1 MSELLQGQRG
11 LDVRKV
17 SAWLEEHVA
26 GAEGPFAFRLIVGG
40 RSNLTFEVRDA
51 AGRKMVLRRPPLG
64 EILQSAHDMGRE
76 HRIISALGP
85 TDVPVPETLGLCT
98 DPDINGAPFYVMR
111 FAEGSILRDEAA
123 VETAFPSERR
133 TAIADS
139 LIDSLCDLHLVDPDA
154 VGLGDLSKR
163 EDYIGRQL
171 RRWNRQ
177 YEASRSR
184 DVPEVAEAHRLLAER
199 VPEQQRLA
207 IVHGDYRI
215 DNTVIAADA
224 TVEAVLDWEL
234 CTLGDPLADL
244 GLLLVYW
251 VEPGEGTEF
260 MLSGTPTVAPGFPTR
275 AHLLARYGERSGTDL
290 SRIDYYIAFGSWKL
304 ACIAEGILTRYSA
317 GVMGDE
323 SISLERLAAQ
333 TPLLAGMALERLE
346 RG

>member
-1 MSELLQGQRG
+1 MSDTLQGQKGIDAR
-11 LDVRKV
+11 RV
-17 SAWLEEHVA
+17 SAWIEENVEGFA
-26 GAEGPFAFRLIVGG
+26 GPFTFRLIVGG

-64 EILQSAHDMGRE
+64 ELLPSAHDMSRE
-76 HRIISALGP
+76 HRIMSALAP
-85 TDVPVPETLGLCT
+85 TNVPVPKMLGVCR
-98 DPDINGAPFYVMR
+98 DPEVNGGPFYVMR
-111 FAEGSILRDEAA
+111 FAEGAILRDEAE
-123 VETAFPSERR
+123 VEASFAPDQR
-133 TAIADS
+133 TAVADS
-139 LIDSLCDLHLVDPDA
+139 LIDSLCDLHLVDPDT

-177 YEASRSR
+177 YEASNPR
-184 DVPEVAEAHRLLAER
+184 DIPAVAEAHRLLAER

-215 DNTVIAADA
+215 DNTVFAADNS
-224 TVEAVLDWEL
+224 VEAVLDWEL

-251 VEPGEGTEF
+251 VEPGEDSSF
-260 MLSGTPTVAPGFPTR
+260 MLSGTPTLAAGFPDR
-275 AHLLARYGERSGTDL
+275 QHLLARYGERSGADL
-290 SRIDYYIAFGSWKL
+290 SQIDYYVAFGSWKL

-317 GVMGDE
+317 GVMGDDDI
-323 SISLERLAAQ
+323 SIERLSAQ
-333 TPLLAGMALERLE
+333 TPLLAGMAMERLE

>member
-1 MSELLQGQRG
+1 MSNTLQGQKGIDAR
-11 LDVRKV
+11 RV
-17 SAWLEEHVA
+17 SAWLEENIA
-26 GAEGPFAFRLIVGG
+26 DAQGPFTFRLIVGG

-51 AGRKMVLRRPPLG
+51 NGRKMVLRRPPLG
-64 EILQSAHDMGRE
+64 EILPSAHDMRRE
-76 HRIISALGP
+76 HKIISALEP
-85 TDVPVPETLGLCT
+85 TAVPVPKTLGVCE
-98 DPDINGAPFYVMR
+98 DPDVNGGAFYVMA
-111 FAEGSILRDEAA
+111 FAEGAILRDVPEVEAA
-123 VETAFPSERR
+123 FPEERR
-133 TAIADS
+133 GAVADS
-139 LIDSLCDLHLVDPDA
+139 LIDSLCDLHLVDPDD

-184 DVPEVAEAHRLLAER
+184 EVPEVEEAHRLLAER

-215 DNTVIAADA
+215 DNTVIAPDA
-224 TVEAVLDWEL
+224 SVEAVLDWEL

-251 VEPGEGTEF
+251 LEPGEDGGF
-260 MLSGTPTVAPGFPTR
+260 MLTGTPTMAPGFPDR
-275 AHLLARYGERSGTDL
+275 EHLLARYAERSGADL
-290 SRIDYYIAFGSWKL
+290 SEIDYYVAFGSWKL

-323 SISLERLAAQ
+323 MSI
-333 TPLLAGMALERLE
+333 ERLE
-346 RG
+346 KQTPMLAQMALDRLQRG